1 MSKIIR
7 EGSGPTLAGVP
18 IEFTLIG
25 YDEAG
30 NAKCAGGDE
39 ISCECSTVT
48 DPKNGSYKISYL
60 PTKVGVWKIDVIVNG
75 EAKKGAI
82 ECEVLPADVCLA
94 GGKCDFLGIA
104 HGQSLR
110 SKPGESGAQ
119 FTVVAGN
126 SVAVTVT
133 LYDKYGNL
141 RPRAKDT
148 VALVQRMPTFKGVAV
163 GAEAPLTP
171 VGQGLYEYQ
180 GLVTLASLK
189 DAAGNVQYSP
199 ITILVNGLP
208 MRDEPWTLDV
218 LPGDLALKRCL
229 STVTAAGVSAVAGRP
244 FEFDILVK
252 DQWDNNRN
260 RCRDTVELFEFDNST
275 KQAGDRWRDYE
286 VVASG
291 HGTYRVTARSTL
303 ARQSLFTFSINGN
316 MTPNAGCVHLLDVN
330 PNVVSIPHCVITGQ
344 TTAVVGQY
352 IQLMVSLRDE
362 FGNISRPAQLAS
374 LEITVENVMMMS
386 GNIDPSEVKLINRI
400 SRVDPVASST
410 YTHQILLSTQQALQ
424 LKFDVMLGTG
434 LLHKST
440 ATFLPE
446 RLDARSCVVENMP
459 RCVVAG
465 EEFTVSMWLTD
476 NFRNGLAGL
485 EGAVAMVPRDPK
497 DASSLIKSGGK
508 ELGKG
513 RYTQTYRLV
522 KSSPS
527 FPVTILHGQEPI
539 FTSTVEV
546 LPAKAKARQCEIVA
560 PAESPCFVPLLVKV
574 VLRDEFGNLG
584 LPDDS
589 QVVLDLDRAMKP
601 SRSGFYVD
609 SNGHL
614 VTVVVP
620 KTAGDLRVRVAVND
634 EPAGEKVVGVT
645 HLSVWTREDAKS
657 WLETLRPVQAQV
669 GAVIP
674 QLASEFI
681 RQNVSGA
688 KIVAG
693 LLDRGALHFAFQLE
707 ERMAE
712 FFASLMADLNRGP
725 DLYPNAYLPWGWTT
739 IGIPG
744 GLSALP
750 SGDETYIAVARR
762 LHRSIP
768 NCAVVSVERFE
779 SANLYEPYY
788 ATRRAVGF
796 LSSGDSAE
804 CYLWYGP
811 DGPTHYQGVMECGF
825 SGAKLMSER
834 ALGRGFYFHPDPRLA
849 EAAAVGPAGA
859 DGVAAGLVSSDAPRR
874 LILARVVCGV
884 IGVREPLTTPPHPLG
899 EELRR
904 LEGRMPPAG
913 SHSATSR
920 QRTELVAYRDHMAY
934 PEYVVAYSYLSS
946 PTEPAADSLL
956 KIDDIQAGL

>member
-1 MSKIIR
+1 MC
-7 EGSGPTLAGVP
+7 E
-18 IEFTLIG
+18 
-25 YDEAG
+25 
-30 NAKCAGGDE
+30 NA
-39 ISCECSTVT
+39 TVT

-60 PTKVGVWKIDVIVNG
+60 PTKVGVWKIDVFVNG

-110 SKPGESGAQ
+110 SKPGESGAH
-119 FTVVAGN
+119 FSVVAGN

-148 VALVQRMPTFKGVAV
+148 VALVQRVPTFKGVAV

-189 DAAGNVQYSP
+189 DAAGNVQYSH

-208 MRDEPWTLDV
+208 MREEPWTLDV

-229 STVTAAGVSAVAGRP
+229 STVTAAGVVAVAGRP
-244 FEFDILVK
+244 FEFDVLVK

-260 RCRDTVELFEFDNST
+260 RCRDTVELYEFDNSS
-275 KQAGDRWRDYE
+275 KQSGDRWRDYE

-316 MTPNAGCVHLLDVN
+316 MTPNAGCVHLLDVS
-330 PNVVSIPHCVITGQ
+330 PNAVSIPHCVITGQ

-362 FGNISRPAQLAS
+362 FGNIARPAQLAS

-424 LKFDVMLGTG
+424 LKFDVMLGVA

-446 RLDARSCVVENMP
+446 RLDPRSCVVENVP

-476 NFRNGLAGL
+476 SFRNGLSGL
-485 EGAVAMVPRDPK
+485 EGLVAMVPRDPK
-497 DASSLIKSGGK
+497 DAASLIKTGGK

-513 RYTQTYRLV
+513 RYLQSYRLV
-522 KSSPS
+522 KASSAL
-527 FPVTILHGQEPI
+527 PVAILHGQEPI
-539 FTSTVEV
+539 LSASVEV
-546 LPAKAKARQCEIVA
+546 LPAKAKARTCEIVA
-560 PAESPCFVPLLVKV
+560 PAESPCFVPLLLRV
-574 VLRDEFGNLG
+574 VPRDEFGNLG
-584 LPDDS
+584 LPDDT
-589 QVVLDLDRAMKP
+589 QIVLELDRAMKP
-601 SRSGFYVD
+601 SRSGFFVD
-609 SNGHL
+609 SGGGL

-620 KTAGDLRVRVAVND
+620 KTAGELRVQVSVND
-634 EPAGEKVVGVT
+634 EPAGELTVAVT
-645 HLSVWTREDAKS
+645 HLSVWTKEDARA

-674 QLASEFI
+674 SLASEFI

-693 LLDRGALHFAFQLE
+693 LLDRGALHFAFGLD

-725 DLYPNAYLPWGWTT
+725 DLYPNAYLPWSWTT

-744 GLSALP
+744 SLGSLP
-750 SGDETYIAVARR
+750 AGDDANAAVARR
-762 LHRSIP
+762 LQRSIP
-768 NCAVVSVERFE
+768 NCAVVAVERFE
-779 SANLYEPYY
+779 SANLYEHYY
-788 ATRRAVGF
+788 ASRRAVGF
-796 LSSGDSAE
+796 LCGGDCSE

-811 DGPTHYQGVMECGF
+811 EGAAGYQGVMECGF

-849 EAAAVGPAGA
+849 EAASLSIGG
-859 DGVAAGLVSSDAPRR
+859 DGSATPPPPPPPPDTPRR

-884 IGVREPLTTPPHPLG
+884 IGVRDPLTTPAHPLG

-913 SHSATSR
+913 SQSATGR
-920 QRTELVAYRDHMAY
+920 QRTELVVFRDHMAY
-934 PEYVVAYSYLSS
+934 PEYVVTYTYLSGS
-946 PTEPAADSLL
+946 SELAPETIL
-956 KIDDIQAGL
+956 KIDDVQAGL